1 MTEGICTMCPN
12 GCHLQVDEAH
22 DYAVTGNRCP
32 RGAIYG
38 KAELT
43 NPVRIVTS
51 TVCIEGAAH
60 PSLPVKTAG
69 DVPKGKMFD
78 IVAAL
83 NDVCVQAPVHV
94 GDVVLAD
101 VCGTGVDVVASRSM

>member
-1 MTEGICTMCPN
+1 MTEVICTMCPN

-94 GDVVLAD
+94 GDIVLAD

>member
-1 MTEGICTMCPN
+1 MTEVICTMCLN
-12 GCHLQVDEAH
+12 GCHLQVDEENG
-22 DYAVTGNRCP
+22 YAVTGNKCP
-32 RGAIYG
+32 RGAVYG
-38 KAELT
+38 KSELT
-43 NPVRIVTS
+43 NPVRIVTT
-51 TVCIEGAAH
+51 TVRIEGAAR
-60 PSLPVKTAG
+60 PSPPVKTAG

-83 NDVCVQAPVHV
+83 DDVCVQAPVHV

>member
-1 MTEGICTMCPN
+1 MTEVICTMCPN

-83 NDVCVQAPVHV
+83 NDVCGQAPVHV

>member
-1 MTEGICTMCPN
+1 MTEVICTMCPN
-12 GCHLQVDEAH
+12 GCHLQVDEENG
-22 DYAVTGNRCP
+22 YAVTGNKCP
-32 RGAIYG
+32 RGAVYG
-38 KAELT
+38 KSELT
-43 NPVRIVTS
+43 NPVRIVTT
-51 TVCIEGAAH
+51 TVRIEGAAH
-60 PSLPVKTAG
+60 PSLPVKTAS

-83 NDVCVQAPVHV
+83 DDVCVQAPVHV

>member
-1 MTEGICTMCPN
+1 MTEVICTMCPN

-51 TVCIEGAAH
+51 TVRIEGAAR

>member
-1 MTEGICTMCPN
+1 MTEVICTMCPN

-51 TVCIEGAAH
+51 TVRIEGAAH

-94 GDVVLAD
+94 GDVVLAA